1 MSFYKKVSVG
11 IEFEFTVG
19 VGSLGKVITAPGDNF
34 YERELLGWP

>member
-19 VGSLGKVITAPGDNF
+19 VGSLGKVITAPGDNVF
-34 YERELLGWP
+34 L